1 MSDLRISRTAAI
13 NLIRTA
19 AVLFR
24 DGTGVPLDPDQEG
37 DGNGLIDDI
46 NIDEDAFYWANEL
59 LRFARVVHG
68 ILSNALHN
76 QPEDLGDEVNI
87 IPDIGD

>member
-1 MSDLRISRTAAI
+1 MSDLRLSRTAAI

-19 AVLFR
+19 ADLFR
-24 DGTGVPLDPDQEG
+24 DGTGLPLDPEQEPS
-37 DGNGLIDDI
+37 DLGLIDDI
-46 NIDEDAFYWANEL
+46 PMDEDAYYWANEL

-76 QPEDLGDEVNI
+76 QPEDLGDTVNI